1 MSGSDE
7 APSVARKAPW
17 YAPTEQGVLR
27 VSIVATAVVAA
38 LGIVFG
44 LLSGSYAIV
53 FDGIY
58 SLADGATSVVALL
71 VANLIAN
78 SHASDASN
86 RRLVE
91 KFTMGFW
98 HLEPMVLGA
107 TGLLLSG
114 AAVYAFIN
122 AVGSFM
128 SGGRPLQFGQA
139 LVYAVATVAISLVM
153 AWYGRRANR
162 RLRSD
167 FVAMDVRG
175 WLMSAAITAALLV
188 AFIVGLAIQGTALE
202 WISPYIDPAVRALV
216 CLAIF
221 PVPLGA
227 VRQALEEILL
237 VTPPELKRHVD
248 AVAQAVVERHG
259 FLSYRAYVAKVG
271 RGRQI
276 ELYFIVPAGWPAR
289 TLEEWDAL
297 RDEIGEAIGDDS
309 PDRWLTIAFTTDR
322 EWAE

>member
-1 MSGSDE
+1 MSV
-7 APSVARKAPW
+7 PSGLPQDTPVAGG
-17 YAPTEQGVLR
+17 EQRVLR
-27 VSIVATAVVAA
+27 FSIAATAVVAA

-44 LLSGSYAIV
+44 LMSGSYAIV

-58 SLADGATSVVALL
+58 SLADGATSLVALL
-71 VANLIAN
+71 VVNLIAGYN
-78 SHASDASN
+78 ASGSQN
-86 RRLVE
+86 RRLAE

-122 AVGSFM
+122 AIGSFLT
-128 SGGRPLQFGQA
+128 GGRPLQFGQA
-139 LVYAVATVAISLVM
+139 IVYAIATVLISLGM

-162 RLRSD
+162 HLRSEL
-167 FVAMDVRG
+167 VAMDIRG

-188 AFIVGLAIQGTALE
+188 AFIVGLAIQGTSLE
-202 WISPYIDPAVRALV
+202 WMSPYVDPAVLALV
-216 CLAIF
+216 CLVIF
-221 PVPLGA
+221 PIPLGV
-227 VRQALEEILL
+227 VRRALEEILL
-237 VTPPELKRHVD
+237 VTPTALKQHVD

-259 FLSYRAYVAKVG
+259 FLSHRAYVAKVG

-276 ELYFIVPAGWPAR
+276 ELYFIAPAGWPAR

>member
-78 SHASDASN
+78 YNASDASN

-139 LVYAVATVAISLVM
+139 IVYAAATVAISLVM

-188 AFIVGLAIQGTALE
+188 AFIIGLAIQGTALE
-202 WISPYIDPAVRALV
+202 WMSPYIDPAVLALV
-216 CLAIF
+216 CLVIF
-221 PVPLGA
+221 PIPLGA

-237 VTPPELKRHVD
+237 VTPPELKRQVD
-248 AVAQAVVERHG
+248 EVAQAVVERHG
-259 FLSYRAYVAKVG
+259 FLSHRAYVAKVG

-297 RDEIGEAIGDDS
+297 RDSIGEAIGGDS

>member
-78 SHASDASN
+78 YNASDASN

-114 AAVYAFIN
+114 ATVYAFID
-122 AVGSFM
+122 AIGSFLN
-128 SGGRPLQFGQA
+128 GGRPLQFGQA
-139 LVYAVATVAISLVM
+139 IIYAACTLLISLVM
-153 AWYGRRANR
+153 AWIGARANR
-162 RLRSD
+162 RLQSD
-167 FVAMDVRG
+167 LIAMDVKA
-175 WLMSAAITAALLV
+175 WLMSSAITAALLV
-188 AFIVGLAIQGTALE
+188 GFIVGLAIQGTSLDWMA
-202 WISPYIDPAVRALV
+202 PYVDPTVLALV

-227 VRQALEEILL
+227 VRQALSEILMI
-237 VTPPELKRHVD
+237 TPVELKRHVD
-248 AVAQAVVERHG
+248 VVAQEVVERQG
-259 FLSYRAYVAKVG
+259 FLSYRAFVAKVG

-276 ELYFIVPAGWPAR
+276 ELYFIVPPGLPAR

-297 RDEIGEAIGDDS
+297 RKAIGGYS
-309 PDRWLTIAFTTDR
+309 PDRWLTIVFTTNAGWV
-322 EWAE
+322 E

>member
-1 MSGSDE
+1 MSDLP
-7 APSVARKAPW
+7 APVRDVSTGAGAGG
-17 YAPTEQGVLR
+17 EQRVLR
-27 VSIVATAVVAA
+27 FSIAATAVVAA

-58 SLADGATSVVALL
+58 SLADGATSMVALL
-71 VANLIAN
+71 VVRLIAGYAAN
-78 SHASDASN
+78 GQQN
-86 RRLVE
+86 RRLAE

-98 HLEPMVLGA
+98 HLEPMVVGA
-107 TGLLLSG
+107 AGMLMSG

-122 AVGSFM
+122 AIGSFLA
-128 SGGRPLQFGQA
+128 GGRPLQFGQA
-139 LVYAVATVAISLVM
+139 IVYAAATVLISLAM
-153 AWYGRRANR
+153 AWYGYRANR

-167 FVAMDVRG
+167 LVAMDARG

-188 AFIVGLAIQGTALE
+188 AFSIGLMIQGTALE
-202 WISPYIDPAVRALV
+202 WMSPYVDPAVLALV
-216 CLAIF
+216 CLVVF
-221 PVPLGA
+221 PIPLGA
-227 VRQALEEILL
+227 VRQALAEILL
-237 VTPPELKRHVD
+237 VTPAELKRHVD
-248 AVAQAVVERHG
+248 AVAQRIVDKHG
-259 FLSYRAYVAKVG
+259 LLSYRAYVAKVG

-276 ELYFIVPAGWPAR
+276 ELYFIVPSGWPAR

>member
-1 MSGSDE
+1 MSDLSGPARDASSD
-7 APSVARKAPW
+7 VGG
-17 YAPTEQGVLR
+17 EQRVLR
-27 VSIVATAVVAA
+27 FSIAATVLVAA

-71 VANLIAN
+71 VVNLIA
-78 SHASDASN
+78 SHTAGGSQD
-86 RRLVE
+86 RRLAE

-98 HLEPMVLGA
+98 HLEPMVVGA
-107 TGLLLSG
+107 AGMLMSG

-122 AVGSFM
+122 AIGSFLA
-128 SGGRPLQFGQA
+128 GGRQLHFGQA
-139 LVYAVATVAISLVM
+139 TVYAAATVAISLAM

-162 RLRSD
+162 RLRSELI
-167 FVAMDVRG
+167 AMDARG

-188 AFIVGLAIQGTALE
+188 AFVIGLAIQGTSLE
-202 WISPYIDPAVRALV
+202 WMSPYVDPAVLALV

-221 PVPLGA
+221 PIPLGA
-227 VRQALEEILL
+227 VRQALSEILL
-237 VTPPELKRHVD
+237 VTPVALKQHVD
-248 AVAQAVVERHG
+248 AVAQRIVERHG

-276 ELYFIVPAGWPAR
+276 ELYFIVPPGWPAR

-297 RDEIGEAIGDDS
+297 RDEIGEAIGGDS
-309 PDRWLTIAFTTDR
+309 PDRWLTIVFTTDR